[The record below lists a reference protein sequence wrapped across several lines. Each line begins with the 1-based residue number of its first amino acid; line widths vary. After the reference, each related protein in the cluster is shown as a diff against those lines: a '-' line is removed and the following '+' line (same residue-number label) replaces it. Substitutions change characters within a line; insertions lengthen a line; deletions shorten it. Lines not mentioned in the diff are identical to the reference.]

1 MLEKLQHKYALSEKG
16 TKDMVRAFLAVTI
29 ANLVLM
35 LPVGLLYM
43 LSSYLLE
50 GEVPREKLSF
60 FIIAIVIVLALIA
73 ITTAFQYR
81 STFLSTY
88 VESGVRRRA
97 LAEKLRKIPLSYFGK
112 KDLADPDK
120 YNYVRLCDIGNSI
133 LPLDSRINRGTHFHN
148 TDRYQLIFL

>member
-73 ITTAFQYR
+73 ITT
-81 STFLSTY
+81 
-88 VESGVRRRA
+88 EIGRA
-97 LAEKLRKIPLSYFGK
+97 H
-112 KDLADPDK
+112 
-120 YNYVRLCDIGNSI
+120 V
-133 LPLDSRINRGTHFHN
+133 
-148 TDRYQLIFL
+148 

>member
-60 FIIAIVIVLALIA
+60 FIIAIVIVLAL
-73 ITTAFQYR
+73 
-81 STFLSTY
+81 
-88 VESGVRRRA
+88 
-97 LAEKLRKIPLSYFGK
+97 EK
-112 KDLADPDK
+112 
-120 YNYVRLCDIGNSI
+120 
-133 LPLDSRINRGTHFHN
+133 RIWQT
-148 TDRYQLIFL
+148 

>member
-81 STFLSTY
+81 STFLST
-88 VESGVRRRA
+88 
-97 LAEKLRKIPLSYFGK
+97 
-112 KDLADPDK
+112 
-120 YNYVRLCDIGNSI
+120 
-133 LPLDSRINRGTHFHN
+133 
-148 TDRYQLIFL
+148 

>member
-16 TKDMVRAFLAVTI
+16 TKDMLRAFLAVTI

-60 FIIAIVIVLALIA
+60 FIIAIIVVLALIA
-73 ITTAFQYR
+73 ITTVFQYR

-88 VESGVRRRA
+88 VESGVRRRT

-112 KDLADPDK
+112 KDLADLTNCLLYTSDAA
-120 YNYVRLCDIGNSI
+120 DE
-133 LPLDSRINRGTHFHN
+133 
-148 TDRYQLIFL
+148 

>member
-50 GEVPREKLSF
+50 GEVP
-60 FIIAIVIVLALIA
+60 
-73 ITTAFQYR
+73 
-81 STFLSTY
+81 
-88 VESGVRRRA
+88 
-97 LAEKLRKIPLSYFGK
+97 
-112 KDLADPDK
+112 
-120 YNYVRLCDIGNSI
+120 
-133 LPLDSRINRGTHFHN
+133 
-148 TDRYQLIFL
+148 